1 MRTHSPSPSHF
12 IGPYLLG
19 PQLAA
24 GGMGVVRIGL
34 KSGALGF
41 QRLVAVKS
49 LHPHLSSDPNFVAR
63 FKDEI
68 RLVSHL
74 IHPNI
79 VQAFDVIEV
88 ADELALVMEFVDG
101 VTFKELL
108 QDARDAGSQLGMPIA
123 VGIVGQALHGLHAA
137 HEAIDDR
144 GNGLLLVHCDVSPHN
159 IMIGKAGL
167 VKVLDFGVA
176 KAATTAHI
184 TKTGQFSGKVSY
196 MAPEQ
201 VTGRPV
207 DRRTDVFAA
216 GVVLWEALC
225 GRRLFAGP
233 GAAEAT
239 VLMNVVGMRI
249 PPPSELRPEVS
260 DTLDHIVLRALD
272 RDPSRRFGSARDF
285 ALALEESVPSAS
297 ASAVASAVSAI
308 SSSRVR
314 EREDALAT
322 FRVRVAPIVE
332 PPAIALEAT
341 ADARAQEEVTLTPLG
356 PPEPPPTEAREL
368 ELETTDV
375 QGTLVGSHRPERAPE
390 GRGWWS
396 LLALPVLIAG
406 GLAWRVSKPSMP
418 EGGVP
423 VVRQN
428 STSSGAAVLA
438 AKASPAQ
445 ETKPMSIAAVDLAA
459 LPSAQPP
466 TKPRKTPKDPRSPR
480 ARESAATPPCSPPMY
495 VDTE

>member
-1 MRTHSPSPSHF
+1 
-12 IGPYLLG
+12 
-19 PQLAA
+19 
-24 GGMGVVRIGL
+24 MGAVRIGL

-49 LHPHLSSDPNFVAR
+49 LHPHLSSDPHFVAR

-68 RLVSHL
+68 RLVSRL

-79 VQAFDVIEV
+79 IQAFDVIEV

-108 QDARDAGSQLGMPIA
+108 QDARDAGSLLGMPIA

-144 GNGLLLVHCDVSPHN
+144 GNGLLLVHRDVSPHN

-167 VKVLDFGVA
+167 VKVLDFGIA
-176 KAATTAHI
+176 KAASTAHI
-184 TKTGQFSGKVSY
+184 TKTGQLSGKASY

-201 VTGRPV
+201 VAGRPL

-225 GRRLFAGP
+225 GRRLFAEP

-260 DTLDHIVLRALD
+260 DALDRIVLRALE

-297 ASAVASAVSAI
+297 ASAGAGAVSAVR
-308 SSSRVR
+308 SSRVR
-314 EREDALAT
+314 ERQDALAI
-322 FRVRVAPIVE
+322 FRVQVTPVAEPTLPFVTE
-332 PPAIALEAT
+332 PPVVLPAMALKAT
-341 ADARAQEEVTLTPLG
+341 ADARAQEAATVSAVG
-356 PPEPPPTEAREL
+356 APEPLPTEAREL
-368 ELETTDV
+368 ELETADV
-375 QGTLVGSHRPERAPE
+375 QSTLGGPHRPERASE
-390 GRGWWS
+390 GRAWWS
-396 LLALPVLIAG
+396 LMALPVLIAG
-406 GLAWRVSKPSMP
+406 GLVWLTSKPSMP
-418 EGGVP
+418 EAGAPGI
-423 VVRQN
+423 RQG
-428 STSSGAAVLA
+428 SPSSGAAVLA
-438 AKASPAQ
+438 PKAAPPQ
-445 ETKPMSIAAVDLAA
+445 EAKPMSIAVVDLAA
-459 LPSAQPP
+459 LPSARPP
-466 TKPRKTPKDPRSPR
+466 MKPRKAPKDQRPAPV
-480 ARESAATPPCSPPMY
+480 RESAATPPCSPPTY
-495 VDTE
+495 LDNEGIRHFKVGCL